1 MAAKIAFHF
10 SFAAE
15 EKKKTKDHTPKV
27 ESHGQQELVQVERL
41 EAKIRVEIEFT
52 SWRQPKFART
62 LDQSR
67 QEGDEI
73 ERGHKKIH
81 GADERQ
87 ESFMARESQGKS
99 EKRR

>member
-1 MAAKIAFHF
+1 M
-10 SFAAE
+10 
-15 EKKKTKDHTPKV
+15 
-27 ESHGQQELVQVERL
+27 
-41 EAKIRVEIEFT
+41 EIEFT

-87 ESFMARESQGKS
+87 ESLWSESLKASQKREDELATQTADSLAVTKKVTGRKKNLELPS
-99 EKRR
+99 TPGFGCVMKPR